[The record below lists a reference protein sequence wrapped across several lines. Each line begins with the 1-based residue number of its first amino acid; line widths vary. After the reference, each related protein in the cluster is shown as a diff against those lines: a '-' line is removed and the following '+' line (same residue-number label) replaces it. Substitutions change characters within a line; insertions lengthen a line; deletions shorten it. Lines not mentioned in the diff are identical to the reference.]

1 MNNLMSYF
9 GLIDARMSPSD
20 KELPVQ
26 TWMSMDGEHK
36 PAFRMLYYWT
46 QINDMVRTALILM
59 YCGLLRIY
67 ELKNVE
73 YILTVTYRVF
83 HRGLDYLIFM

>member
-46 QINDMVRTALILM
+46 QINDMVRTALILVALM
-59 YCGLLRIY
+59 FS
-67 ELKNVE
+67 LKDTKFDEVS
-73 YILTVTYRVF
+73 
-83 HRGLDYLIFM
+83 IFRS